1 MERREFL
8 KNIALGGLALALN
21 PLSALAS
28 KTSSSARV
36 VVDNS
41 AHLTILHC
49 NDVHSHIDPFPINDP
64 KFPGMGGYARRASLI
79 RHTQESVGKE
89 NMLVFESGDMFQGTP
104 YFNLYKGKVEIE
116 LMNKM
121 GVDAVTIGNHEFDN
135 GLNALVDRMQEANFP
150 FICSNYTFTN
160 ERALKTVKSYQI
172 FERAGKRIGVLGL
185 GVKIDGLISP
195 RNTDGTIYNDPIA
208 VGNETAAYLKNVEKC
223 DFVIAL
229 THLGHIMTT
238 HVDDVHLAGASTD
251 IDLILGGHTH
261 TFLTKPEY
269 YPNANGKEI
278 IVNQAG
284 YGGLC
289 VGRIEIIFDGD
300 KLNAWRMPDTSINVA
315 IG

>member
-21 PLSALAS
+21 PLSALAR
-28 KTSSSARV
+28 KTSSTARV
-36 VVDNS
+36 VADNS

-64 KFPGMGGYARRASLI
+64 KFPGMGGYARRAELI
-79 RHTQESVGKE
+79 RHTKESVGRE

-135 GLNALVDRMQEANFP
+135 GLNALVDRMNEAKFP
-150 FICSNYTFTN
+150 FICSNYSFTN
-160 ERALKTVKSYQI
+160 ERAQQTVKQYQI
-172 FERAGKRIGVLGL
+172 FERAGKRIGVFGL
-185 GVKIDGLISP
+185 GVKIEGLISP
-195 RNTDGTIYNDPIA
+195 RNADGTIYTDPIS
-208 VGNETAAYLKNVEKC
+208 VGNDTAAYLKNVEKC
-223 DFVIAL
+223 DLVIAL
-229 THLGHIMTT
+229 THIGHIMTT
-238 HVDDVHLAGASTD
+238 QVDDVHLARASTD

-261 TFLTKPEY
+261 TFLTMPEY
-269 YPNANGKEI
+269 YANANGKEI

-289 VGRIEIIFDGD
+289 VGRIELVFNGD
-300 KLNAWRMPDTSINVA
+300 EQNAWNMPDSSLNVA

>member
-21 PLSALAS
+21 PLSALAG
-28 KTSSSARV
+28 K
-36 VVDNS
+36 S
-41 AHLTILHC
+41 AHAKVVTDNRALLTILHC
-49 NDVHSHIDPFPINDP
+49 NDVHSHIDPFPVNDP

-79 RHTQESVGKE
+79 KHTQENVGRN
-89 NMLVFESGDMFQGTP
+89 NMLLFECGDMFQGTP

-135 GLNALVDRMQEANFP
+135 GLNELVNRMQEANFP
-150 FICSNYTFTN
+150 FICSNYSFTN

-172 FERAGKRIGVLGL
+172 FERTGKRIGVFGL

-195 RNTDGTIYNDPIA
+195 RNTDGTTYRDPIE

-229 THLGHIMTT
+229 THIGYIMTSQ
-238 HVDDVHLAGASTD
+238 VDDIHLAKASSN

-269 YPNANGKEI
+269 ITNANGREI

-289 VGRIEIIFDGD
+289 MGRIEILFEED
-300 KLNAWRMPDTSINVA
+300 KLNAWRMPDASINVA